1 MGPSQAQT
9 EREYDMNPAESV
21 GGDLHA
27 KCFQDNSTHSAE
39 LIFLSENI
47 NSEQFIATF
56 LHHMIVYLFTRAV
69 GLK

>member
-1 MGPSQAQT
+1 
-9 EREYDMNPAESV
+9 MNPAESV
-21 GGDLHA
+21 GGDLHT
-27 KCFQDNSTHSAE
+27 KCFQDNSTQSAE